1 MAATTTDDPEIQSFN
16 MAELDVSGLDMRL
29 ELTTLMPRMIA
40 PDCGP
45 GYGCSCYSNSGC
57 SCHSHNSYNCQ
68 CHSHNTCACNSNICV
83 CHSNCEINL

>member
-1 MAATTTDDPEIQSFN
+1 MPTVANEDPEIQSFN

-57 SCHSHNSYNCQ
+57 QCHSHNSYYCQ
-68 CHSHNTCACNSNICV
+68 CHSHNTCACNSNYCA
-83 CHSNCEINL
+83 CHVNCEVNA